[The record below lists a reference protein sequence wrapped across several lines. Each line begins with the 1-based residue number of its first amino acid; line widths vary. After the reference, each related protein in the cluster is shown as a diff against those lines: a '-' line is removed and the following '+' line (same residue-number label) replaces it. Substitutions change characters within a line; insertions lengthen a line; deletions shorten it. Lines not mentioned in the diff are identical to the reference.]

1 MVLTDFIIIISRF
14 NGVNLIIY
22 NLAFAQEKCGSG
34 FDVSAAVYGTQ
45 MYTRFDPEG
54 MIKL

>member
-54 MIKL
+54 IIKL